1 MSKKINAMVDARGL
15 PVAITLSP
23 GGTSDKAAAGLLAL
37 HPRAGDGGSG
47 ATMPAPIWT

>member
-1 MSKKINAMVDARGL
+1 MVDARGL

-23 GGTSDKAAAGLLAL
+23 GGTSDKAAVAGLLAL
-37 HPRAGDGGSG
+37 HPRPGDGGSG